1 MIRLFTI
8 CAGDNCYILRARAEE
23 PDRDPETRAAML
35 AELERRAKV
44 MAGLIIAPPDIDA
57 KGWGTT
63 CYELPDGSACCVDT
77 QPYGSHLGSMISHL
91 VDGEYVW
98 GQVFSKLREE
108 HAAQVM
114 EIVAKMHVRPDAFVR
129 PSWRE
134 LGYVRFS

>member
-1 MIRLFTI
+1 MTI
-8 CAGDNCYILRARAEE
+8 CAGDDCRVLKAHADE
-23 PDRDPETRAAML
+23 PERDPESRAAML
-35 AELERRAKV
+35 AELDRRAK
-44 MAGLIIAPPDIDA
+44 AREGLVIAPPNIDA

-91 VDGEYVW
+91 VDGECVW
-98 GQVFSKLREE
+98 GQVVSKLREE

-114 EIVAKMHVRPDAFVR
+114 RVVAKMHVVPDAFVR